1 MPDVLISYIKNICL
15 IAFSGMLCAGVC
27 SIFPNKKGLEG
38 AVKLCVSLCL
48 MLSILAPAKR
58 IFSEIDY
65 KIFLTQSDVSSEI
78 PSQISQTN
86 LIYLSKS
93 KLEKDLKATIFE
105 KFGIT
110 ITSLSIDL
118 CETENEFFIN
128 HISITLDKKDVSEIE
143 KVKSFL
149 SSLFDVPIFIN

>member
-27 SIFPNKKGLEG
+27 SAFPDKKGLEG

-65 KIFLTQSDVSSEI
+65 KAFSAENNISIQSEQKNV
-78 PSQISQTN
+78 
-86 LIYLSKS
+86 IYLAKTR
-93 KLEKDLKATIFE
+93 LEKDLTKDIFE

-110 ITSLSIDL
+110 TTSLSIDL